1 MRTLK
6 RLIILIGF
14 LTIIAMIFDVYG
26 VTSITTSSN
35 TVNPG
40 DTVSVNI
47 NVSSVATWQL
57 NVTYSNLQ
65 LVSGATTLVRSDNG
79 IENVS
84 RTAGTL
90 TFKALSTGTATISVS
105 GNSYTEAGE
114 ASSSNAVKTIN
125 VVATPPPAPPPTVTP
140 PASTSPIQ
148 TTSPPKVNTTTT
160 TKSDTTTK
168 TNNTTNTVLSNNA
181 YLKEFRVNLPG
192 MTPDFAKTT
201 YNYLLNVDSTIQ
213 TLDVTAIP
221 DDDKA
226 SVTVSGN
233 TDLKDGEN
241 VIRVEVVAEDKNT
254 INTYQIMVTKT
265 DNVMASTAY
274 LTSLIITNGD
284 LSPIFEKEIL
294 NYTCDIQDKNID
306 KLDIMAFPENEKA
319 SVTIE
324 GNENLKKGENIV
336 RVKVTSENN
345 ENEKIYTI
353 TANIGGIINKGKIK
367 NKEEKESLLW
377 MIVKENIVII
387 SLYFFVWLEV
397 LQVVYLYEKYV
408 IPDKKSKKSKSI
420 DGNKKE

>member
-125 VVATPPPAPPPTVTP
+125 VVAPPPPAPPPTVTP

-148 TTSPPKVNTTTT
+148 TTPTPKVNTTTT
-160 TKSDTTTK
+160 TKSVTTTK

-201 YNYLLNVDSTIQ
+201 YNYLLNVDSTVQ
-213 TLDVTAIP
+213 NLDVTAIP

-226 SVTVSGN
+226 SVTVAGN

-241 VIRVEVVAEDKNT
+241 VIKVEVVAEDKKT

-306 KLDIMAFPENEKA
+306 KLDIKAFPENDKA

-408 IPDKKSKKSKSI
+408 IPEKKSKKSKSI